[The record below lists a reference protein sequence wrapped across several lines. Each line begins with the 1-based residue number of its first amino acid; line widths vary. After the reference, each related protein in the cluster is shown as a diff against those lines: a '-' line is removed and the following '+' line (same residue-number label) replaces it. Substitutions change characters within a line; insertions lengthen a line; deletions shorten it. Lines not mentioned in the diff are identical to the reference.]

1 MGRPG
6 IRGTALVL
14 GVAVAV
20 LTGCSSEDSSETLQ
34 TIEPATPA
42 SAPSVT
48 PEAAGNV
55 RPFDYRVDAL
65 VVQPDTGTL
74 AALADGGTRLL
85 LLDDAAA
92 EPQVVDLPAEAA
104 TLVAGPDHTVLAPA
118 SGIVAQIDT
127 ADGKVTEVPVDAD
140 ALSAAVLSDGRWAVG
155 TADGRVLIVDPG
167 TGEVAESIGGLASAD
182 LIAVSGDSVAA
193 LDRRQTS
200 LTSVDLE
207 DAHLGAA
214 LRVGRGATQL
224 TTDPYGRVIVTDT
237 AGDELLVYTIDEL
250 ILRQRYPVGPA
261 PYAVAYDDRRD
272 LVWVTLTGS
281 NEVVGYDLSTGTAEE
296 RHRFATVRQP
306 NSVAVDPADGT
317 LVIASATGDGLQRI
331 PIEG

>member
-1 MGRPG
+1 MDRPG

-20 LTGCSSEDSSETLQ
+20 LTGCSAEDASETIQ

-42 SAPSVT
+42 VAPSVT
-48 PEAAGNV
+48 PTPAGTV
-55 RPFDYRVDAL
+55 RPLDYRVDDL
-65 VVQPDTGTL
+65 IVGETGTL
-74 AALADGGTRLL
+74 AALADEGTRLL
-85 LLDDAAA
+85 LLDDPAA
-92 EPQVVDLPAEAA
+92 EPQVVTLPAEAA
-104 TLVAGPDHTVLAPA
+104 TLVAGPGGTILAPA
-118 SGIVAQIDT
+118 SGVVAQIDT
-127 ADGKVTEVPVDAD
+127 SDGTVAEVPVDAD
-140 ALSAAVLSDGRWAVG
+140 AVSAAVLGDGRWAVG
-155 TADGRVLIVDPG
+155 TSDGRVLIVDPG
-167 TGEVAESIGGLASAD
+167 TSEVAETIGGLASAD

-200 LTSVDLE
+200 LTSIDIA

-214 LRVGRGATQL
+214 LRAGRGATQL

-237 AGDELLVYTIDEL
+237 TGDELLVYTIDEL

-261 PYAVAYDDRRD
+261 PYAVAYDDQRD

>member
-1 MGRPG
+1 MARPG

-20 LTGCSSEDSSETLQ
+20 LTGCSADDASETIQ

-42 SAPSVT
+42 VAPSVT
-48 PEAAGNV
+48 PTPAGTV
-55 RPFDYRVDAL
+55 RPFEYRVDD
-65 VVQPDTGTL
+65 VVVGESGTL
-74 AALADGGTRLL
+74 AALADEGTRLL
-85 LLDDAAA
+85 LLDNADA
-92 EPQVVDLPAEAA
+92 EPRVAELPAAAA
-104 TLVAGPDHTVLAPA
+104 TLAAGPDGTILAPA
-118 SGIVAQIDT
+118 SGVVARIDT
-127 ADGKVTEVPVDAD
+127 ADGTVTEVPVDGD
-140 ALSAAVLSDGRWAVG
+140 AVSAAVLGDGRWAVG
-155 TADGRVLIVDPG
+155 TSDGRVLIVDPG
-167 TGEVAESIGGLASAD
+167 TGAVAESIGGLASAD

-200 LTSVDLE
+200 LTSIDIE

-214 LRVGRGATQL
+214 LRAGRGATQL
-224 TTDPYGRVIVTDT
+224 TTDPYGRVLVTDT

-261 PYAVAYDDRRD
+261 PYAVAYDEQRD

>member
-1 MGRPG
+1 MDRPG

-20 LTGCSSEDSSETLQ
+20 LTGCSAEDASETIQ

-42 SAPSVT
+42 VAPSVT
-48 PEAAGNV
+48 PTPAGTV
-55 RPFDYRVDAL
+55 RPLDYRVDDL
-65 VVQPDTGTL
+65 IVGETGTL
-74 AALADGGTRLL
+74 AALADDGTRLL
-85 LLDDAAA
+85 LLDDPAV
-92 EPQVVDLPAEAA
+92 EPQVVTLPAEAA
-104 TLVAGPDHTVLAPA
+104 TLAAGPGDTILAPA
-118 SGIVAQIDT
+118 SGVVAQIDT
-127 ADGKVTEVPVDAD
+127 SDGTVAEVPVDAD
-140 ALSAAVLSDGRWAVG
+140 AVSAAVLGDGRWAVG
-155 TADGRVLIVDPG
+155 TSDGRVLIVDPG
-167 TGEVAESIGGLASAD
+167 TGEVAETIGGLASAD

-200 LTSVDLE
+200 LTSIDVE
-207 DAHLGAA
+207 EAHLGAA
-214 LRVGRGATQL
+214 LRAGRGATQL
-224 TTDPYGRVIVTDT
+224 TTDPYGRVLVTDT
-237 AGDELLVYTIDEL
+237 TGDELLVYTIDEL

-261 PYAVAYDDRRD
+261 PYAVAYDGQRD

>member
-6 IRGTALVL
+6 IRGTALVW

-20 LTGCSSEDSSETLQ
+20 LAGCSSENSSDTLQ
-34 TIEPATPA
+34 TIEPAPPA
-42 SAPSVT
+42 SAPSVA

-74 AALADGGTRLL
+74 VALADDGTRLL
-85 LLDDAAA
+85 LLDDGAA
-92 EPQVVDLPAEAA
+92 EPRVVNLPAEAA
-104 TLVAGPDHTVLAPA
+104 TVVAGRDGTVLAPA
-118 SGIVAQIDT
+118 SGVVAQVDT
-127 ADGKVTEVPVDAD
+127 TDGAVTEVPVDAD

-155 TADGRVLIVDPG
+155 TADGRVLVVAPD
-167 TGEVAESIGGLASAD
+167 TGEVAETISGLASTD

-200 LTSVDLE
+200 LTSIDIE

-214 LRVGRGATQL
+214 LRAGRGATQL
-224 TTDPYGRVIVTDT
+224 ATDPYGRVLVTDT
-237 AGDELLVYTIDEL
+237 TGEELLVYTIDSL

-261 PYAVAYDDRRD
+261 PYAVTYDEQRD